1 MKHILPLFTAG
12 LMFLTSCSF
21 MSSLSAKKAPQ
32 NIAKN
37 ESVPDWNETEE
48 TAATQK
54 PDKSMA
60 DILGGKWM
68 ITSVDT
74 VEIEGE
80 TDDEMPYVYFDTD
93 NHAFYASNGCN
104 ILNGGFIVEGNR
116 VTFGNVL
123 STMKLCHDVDY
134 DGLISTFL
142 ADGKTVTAEFSS
154 IGQEGYVVMSEGH
167 RKMSLRRHGMDF
179 LNGNWQVIEI
189 NGEDIDD
196 EEANIFFDI
205 AARRVHG
212 NTGCN
217 YFNGEIVI
225 DPTQSNAVSF
235 EKMGVT
241 KRMCQKHDQERNMML
256 ALEAATFAVEG
267 DDGTALLTGPDSNY
281 SMKLRRQPVESVKK

>member
-1 MKHILPLFTAG
+1 MKHIFPAVTLG
-12 LMFLTSCSF
+12 LMFLTSCSLISGL
-21 MSSLSAKKAPQ
+21 SSKIVPKASEPSRPIVAQSAPESDSTG
-32 NIAKN
+32 IAGILKGN
-37 ESVPDWNETEE
+37 WLI
-48 TAATQK
+48 TA
-54 PDKSMA
+54 
-60 DILGGKWM
+60 
-68 ITSVDT
+68 VDT

-80 TDDEMPYVYFDTD
+80 TEEEMPYIHFDEE
-93 NHAFYASNGCN
+93 NHQFYASNGCN
-104 ILNGGFIVEGNR
+104 VLNGSFMTEGNR
-116 VTFGNVL
+116 VMFANVL
-123 STMKLCHDVDY
+123 STMKLCADVEY

-142 ADGKTVTAEFSS
+142 ADGVTATAEFQ
-154 IGQEGYVVMSEGH
+154 GVGKEGYVTLTAGH

-217 YFNGEIVI
+217 FFNGEIVI

-256 ALEAATFAVEG
+256 ALEAATLAVPG
-267 DDGTALLTGPDSNY
+267 DDGTALLTGPNNKY
-281 SMKLRRQPVESVKK
+281 SLKLRRLAVER